1 MKKAVILGMAYFS
14 CTVGAGFAS
23 GQEMLQYYAA
33 FGGWGILGAIIAL
46 ALMPLI
52 AMIAMQYGSYFQ
64 ATSHDRVFT
73 SVTSKVLARF
83 IDYTITF
90 TQFCISFVMLAGAGA
105 NLTQQF
111 GTPLWFGS
119 GLMAAAVIVCGFF
132 NVEKVTNI
140 LGSITPFIVVLLL
153 IVSVYSYLNPP
164 ADIGAAFQ
172 FAQDNVS
179 TTLPNWWVSTFNYV
193 GIAMMGGI
201 SMGIIMGGDMLD
213 LKTAGRGG
221 MIGGLLFGI
230 LLVMMVIAILFSS
243 ESVYDAALPT
253 LSLIT
258 EISQPL
264 GVFSAVII
272 YIMIF
277 STALGNFYS
286 LSRRVVAKKP
296 ERFHTALI
304 VLVVIGFALS
314 FMDFATLVGWVFP
327 VTGYMALVM
336 IVVLIWTWLSR
347 GRSEMTEEMKRRDKI
362 RNLALRMIDPKQK
375 FTTAHRRQLSE
386 EIMDSNLA
394 GRKLE
399 KVAISEAVEELAADE
414 ESGFDPEE
422 FTPPQSVV
430 IHSSSPQAQN
440 PDAEAKGEP
449 TDN

>member
-33 FGGWGILGAIIAL
+33 FGGWGIIGAVIAL
-46 ALMPLI
+46 VLMPLI
-52 AMIAMQYGSYFQ
+52 ALIAMQYGSYFQ

-73 SVTSKVLARF
+73 SVTSKVMARF

-105 NLTQQF
+105 NLNQQF

-119 GLMAAAVIVCGFF
+119 ALMAVAVIICGFF

-140 LGSITPFIVVLLL
+140 LGSITPFIVVLLV
-153 IVSVYSYLNPP
+153 IISIHSYLNPP

-221 MIGGLLFGI
+221 MLGGLLFGI
-230 LLVMMVIAILFSS
+230 LLVMMVIAVLFNS
-243 ESVYDAALPT
+243 ETVYDSALPT

-258 EISQPL
+258 AISQPL
-264 GVFSAVII
+264 GTFAALVI
-272 YIMIF
+272 YVMIF

-296 ERFHTALI
+296 QHFLK
-304 VLVVIGFALS
+304 VLVLLVIIGFALS
-314 FMDFATLVGWVFP
+314 FLDFATLVGWVFP
-327 VTGYMALVM
+327 VTGYLAQ
-336 IVVLIWTWLSR
+336 I
-347 GRSEMTEEMKRRDKI
+347 GR
-362 RNLALRMIDPKQK
+362 
-375 FTTAHRRQLSE
+375 AH
-386 EIMDSNLA
+386 
-394 GRKLE
+394 
-399 KVAISEAVEELAADE
+399 V
-414 ESGFDPEE
+414 
-422 FTPPQSVV
+422 
-430 IHSSSPQAQN
+430 
-440 PDAEAKGEP
+440 
-449 TDN
+449 

>member
-33 FGGWGILGAIIAL
+33 FGGWGIIGAVIAL
-46 ALMPLI
+46 VLMPLI
-52 AMIAMQYGSYFQ
+52 ALIAMQYGSYFQ

-73 SVTSKVLARF
+73 SVTSKVMARF

-105 NLTQQF
+105 NLNQQF

-119 GLMAAAVIVCGFF
+119 ALMAVAVIICGFF

-140 LGSITPFIVVLLL
+140 LGSITPFIVVLLV
-153 IVSVYSYLNPP
+153 IISIHSYLNPP

-221 MIGGLLFGI
+221 MLGGLLFGI
-230 LLVMMVIAILFSS
+230 LLVMMVIAVLFNS
-243 ESVYDAALPT
+243 ETVYDSALPT

-258 EISQPL
+258 AISQPL
-264 GVFSAVII
+264 GTFAALVI
-272 YIMIF
+272 YVMIF

-296 ERFHTALI
+296 QHFLK
-304 VLVVIGFALS
+304 VLVLLVIIGFALS
-314 FMDFATLVGWVFP
+314 FLDFATLVGWVFP
-327 VTGYMALVM
+327 VTGYLALVM

-347 GRSEMTEEMKRRDKI
+347 GRSEMTVEMKRRDKI

-386 EIMDSNLA
+386 EIIGSNLA
-394 GRKLE
+394 GKHLE
-399 KVAISEAVEELAADE
+399 KVAISEAVEELSADAD
-414 ESGFDPEE
+414 SGFDPDE
-422 FTPPQSVV
+422 FTPPKSV
-430 IHSSSPQAQN
+430 ISHSSKPVGK
-440 PDAEAKGEP
+440 DAPETKASDEK
-449 TDN
+449 

>member
-1 MKKAVILGMAYFS
+1 
-14 CTVGAGFAS
+14 
-23 GQEMLQYYAA
+23 
-33 FGGWGILGAIIAL
+33 
-46 ALMPLI
+46 
-52 AMIAMQYGSYFQ
+52 
-64 ATSHDRVFT
+64 
-73 SVTSKVLARF
+73 
-83 IDYTITF
+83 
-90 TQFCISFVMLAGAGA
+90 
-105 NLTQQF
+105 
-111 GTPLWFGS
+111 
-119 GLMAAAVIVCGFF
+119 
-132 NVEKVTNI
+132 
-140 LGSITPFIVVLLL
+140 LLL

-193 GIAMMGGI
+193 GIAMMRGI

-296 ERFHTALI
+296 VLAHSAL
-304 VLVVIGFALS
+304 VVFVVIGFALAV
-314 FMDFATLVGWVFP
+314 MVFATFVGWAFP
-327 VTGYMALVM
+327 VAGFMTLEMVL
-336 IVVLIWTWLSR
+336 VLIWTWLSR
-347 GRSEMTEEMKRRDKI
+347 GRSEMPDEMKCRDKI
-362 RNLALRMIDPKQK
+362 RNRPLRIIDPRQK
-375 FTTAHRRQLSE
+375 FTT
-386 EIMDSNLA
+386 
-394 GRKLE
+394 
-399 KVAISEAVEELAADE
+399 
-414 ESGFDPEE
+414 
-422 FTPPQSVV
+422 
-430 IHSSSPQAQN
+430 
-440 PDAEAKGEP
+440 
-449 TDN
+449 